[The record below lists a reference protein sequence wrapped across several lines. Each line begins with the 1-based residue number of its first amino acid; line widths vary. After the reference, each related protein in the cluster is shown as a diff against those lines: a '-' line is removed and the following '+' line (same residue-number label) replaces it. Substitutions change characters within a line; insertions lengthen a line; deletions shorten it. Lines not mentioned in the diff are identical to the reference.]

1 MVFPGGRGPWTAAE
15 SHPTGIPP
23 DVGQSTSLFD
33 VGIGGTFPVILCDM
47 EANRLHHIRFD
58 RHHRQRSVAR
68 VASWP
73 GIAIGAA
80 VGMALG
86 LGISY
91 LLARPI

>member
-1 MVFPGGRGPWTAAE
+1 MVFPGGRSPWTAAE

-86 LGISY
+86 LGIFY